1 MTARTAGA
9 CARVYDL
16 SAYLDGE
23 LAAPEERAVEA
34 HLARCRRCRTELEGL
49 RRVVERVQSLQRA
62 TPPPALAETV
72 ARRVALET
80 GRRGLLD
87 RLEGALRRLPVEPAT
102 LLTFGV
108 VVALAAIVSLFVAG
122 LQESDRRPATR
133 AEPGQDYSG
142 LEVVTVVVEGRT
154 FDRDGALWR
163 QRGAGEPE
171 RRLEADSP
179 EAESLFDSEPR
190 LRRLLQ
196 GSEGI
201 VLRGPDGT
209 TLRIDP

>member
-1 MTARTAGA
+1 MSARSASA

-23 LAAPEERAVEA
+23 LAAPQQRSVEA
-34 HLARCRRCRTELEGL
+34 HLARCRRCRTDLDRL

-72 ARRVALET
+72 ARQVALET
-80 GRRGLLD
+80 GRRGLLE

-108 VVALAAIVSLFVAG
+108 VVALAAILALFVAG

-142 LEVVTVVVEGRT
+142 LEVVTVLVEGRT
-154 FDRDGALWR
+154 FDRDGALWL
-163 QRGAGEPE
+163 QRGTGEPE

-179 EAESLFDSEPR
+179 EAEALFDSEPR
-190 LRRLLQ
+190 LRRLLR
-196 GSEGI
+196 GSEGL
-201 VLRGPDGT
+201 VLRAPDGA

>member
-1 MTARTAGA
+1 MTTQSAGA
-9 CARVYDL
+9 CARVYDR

-23 LAAPEERAVEA
+23 LAAPEARAVEA
-34 HLARCRRCRTELEGL
+34 HLARCRRCRAELDGL
-49 RRVVERVQSLQRA
+49 RRVVERIQNLQRA
-62 TPPPALAETV
+62 TPPPALGETV
-72 ARRVALET
+72 ARQVALET
-80 GRRGLLD
+80 GRRGLLE

-122 LQESDRRPATR
+122 LQESDRRPTTR

-163 QRGAGEPE
+163 QRGIAEPD
-171 RRLEADSP
+171 RRLDAGAP
-179 EAESLFDSEPR
+179 EARALFDSEPR
-190 LRRLLQ
+190 LRRLLR

-201 VLRGPDGT
+201 VLRAPDGASV
-209 TLRIDP
+209 RIDP

>member
-1 MTARTAGA
+1 MSAQSASA
-9 CARVYDL
+9 CARIYDL

-23 LAAPEERAVEA
+23 LAAPQQRSVEA
-34 HLARCRRCRTELEGL
+34 HLARCPRCRTELDRL

-62 TPPPALAETV
+62 TPPPALGETV

-80 GRRGLLD
+80 RRRGLLE

-108 VVALAAIVSLFVAG
+108 VVALAAIVSLFIAG
-122 LQESDRRPATR
+122 LQESDRRPATG

-163 QRGAGEPE
+163 QRGAGEPG
-171 RRLEADSP
+171 RTVDADSP
-179 EAESLFDSEPR
+179 EARALFQDEPR

-201 VLRGPDGT
+201 VLRTPDGAA
-209 TLRIDP
+209 LRIDP